1 MKITDLKTFVVE
13 SSSRN
18 YRNYVFVKVSTDQHI
33 YGWGEATIEGKERTV
48 VQAIADLADYLVGKD
63 PFRIEEHWYRMYRHA
78 FWTGG
83 ALLNTAISGVEQA
96 LWDIKSKALGV
107 PVYELIGGQ
116 MRERIRVYANG
127 WFLGCRT
134 PKEFA
139 RAAARTVKE
148 GFDALKWD
156 PFGTSGLF
164 ISPEQARLAV
174 KCVEEVRSA
183 VGPDVELLV
192 EVHGR
197 LSPAN
202 AIRIGNEMAEYRPYC
217 FEEPV
222 PPENVDAMAL
232 VARSIP
238 IPVATGER
246 LYTKWGFKDVLE
258 KQAAAIIQ
266 PDPCHAGGILELKK
280 IAAMAE
286 VHYVG
291 LAPHNSTGPV
301 CTAVCLHIDASTPNF
316 AIQELHV
323 GDWERI
329 QSIQKGEF
337 ILKDGCVDVPKLPGL
352 GIDLDEKE
360 LAKYPFQPHDMAGM
374 FDPAGDL
381 QPD

>member
-1 MKITDLKTFVVE
+1 M
-13 SSSRN
+13 
-18 YRNYVFVKVSTDQHI
+18 
-33 YGWGEATIEGKERTV
+33 
-48 VQAIADLADYLVGKD
+48 DLAKVKAASNTPICVGENLYLRYG
-63 PFRIEEHWYRMYRHA
+63 FR
-78 FWTGG
+78 
-83 ALLNTAISGVEQA
+83 
-96 LWDIKSKALGV
+96 
-107 PVYELIGGQ
+107 EL
-116 MRERIRVYANG
+116 
-127 WFLGCRT
+127 
-134 PKEFA
+134 
-139 RAAARTVKE
+139 
-148 GFDALKWD
+148 
-156 PFGTSGLF
+156 
-164 ISPEQARLAV
+164 
-174 KCVEEVRSA
+174 
-183 VGPDVELLV
+183 
-192 EVHGR
+192 
-197 LSPAN
+197 
-202 AIRIGNEMAEYRPYC
+202 
-217 FEEPV
+217 
-222 PPENVDAMAL
+222 
-232 VARSIP
+232 
-238 IPVATGER
+238 
-246 LYTKWGFKDVLE
+246 LE

-291 LAPHNSTGPV
+291 VAPHNSTGPV